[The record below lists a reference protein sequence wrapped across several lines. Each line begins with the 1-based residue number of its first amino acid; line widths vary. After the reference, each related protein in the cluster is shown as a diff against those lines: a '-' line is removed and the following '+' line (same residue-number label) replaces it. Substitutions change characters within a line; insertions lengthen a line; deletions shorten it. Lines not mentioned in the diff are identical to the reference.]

1 MAAMIAAALRGGPI
15 LELHRIIFLGRTT
28 HMGPGNR
35 PLDMNWLEDFC
46 ALAET
51 GSFSRA
57 AESRAI
63 AQPAFSRHIRALEE
77 WVGAE
82 LVDRS
87 THPTELTAAGSKF
100 LPLLKQAMAD
110 LEAARIKALAAHA
123 QEGASLRFAA
133 THLLSLTFFPK
144 WLTRLEA
151 GMEIG
156 AIQMMSDSFQACED
170 LMAQRRV
177 QFLLCHRHPQVASRL
192 DATTYPKVLLG
203 HDVLIPVSAVDE
215 TAPLHRVRDAQAV
228 TFLAYGQ
235 TSGLGRIVLNQLR
248 HKGMREQDINTTF
261 VAPHA
266 TLLRSMVLQ
275 GRGVA
280 WLPAMLVD
288 EDVKQGRLVRA
299 GGHEWDIPLEICLF
313 RQPNEMAPVAEK
325 LWALA
330 AQGNSEK
337 D

>member
-1 MAAMIAAALRGGPI
+1 
-15 LELHRIIFLGRTT
+15 
-28 HMGPGNR
+28 MGPGNR

-82 LVDRS
+82 LVNRS
-87 THPTELTAAGSKF
+87 THPTELTAAGRKF
-100 LPLLKQAMAD
+100 LPLLKQVMAD

-151 GMEIG
+151 DLEIR

-177 QFLLCHRHPQVASRL
+177 QFVLCHRRPQVASRL
-192 DATTYPKVLLG
+192 DEAPYPRVLLG
-203 HDVLIPVSAVDE
+203 HDVLVPVSAVG
-215 TAPLHRVRDAQAV
+215 AARPLHRVRRGQSI
-228 TFLAYGQ
+228 TLLAYGQ
-235 TSGLGRIVLNQLR
+235 SSGLGRIVLNQLR
-248 HKGMREQDINTTF
+248 QKGMREPDINTTF

-280 WLPAMLVD
+280 WLPAMLID
-288 EDVKQGRLVRA
+288 EDLKQGSLVRA
-299 GGHEWDIPLEICLF
+299 GDEDWDIPLEICLF
-313 RQPNEMAPVAEK
+313 RQPNEMAPVAER

-330 AQGNSEK
+330 TKQ
-337 D
+337 